1 MNMDK
6 KLRTAW
12 TVAGILAV
20 LLIIMTV
27 MWGRASGTFT
37 LGAEDLAEQRNKVAE
52 ACKSADDLQSPACKD
67 ALDDLARLLG
77 RFDKKLEKDK
87 QAEATTTVEVT
98 P

>member
-1 MNMDK
+1 MDK

-27 MWGRASGTFT
+27 MWGRESGTFT
-37 LGAEDLAEQRNKVAE
+37 LGAEDLSDQRNKVAE
-52 ACKSADDLQSPACKD
+52 ACKSADDLESPACKD

-77 RFDKKLEKDK
+77 RFDKKLEKNKKIDG
-87 QAEATTTVEVT
+87 EASTTVEVA